1 MRGREQEDVGTESY
15 ATESSVGINGMKPE
29 SADVST
35 SKPAGN
41 VIARKRGRSGKDVL
55 LDSKQKTGSQD
66 DGRMLGAQDTIAEEQ
81 DEGSEGQGPLGDVL
95 GAAPPGG
102 LDTAPSGALATS
114 PASSHSQPASQHPD
128 LRMPSK
134 TYTVH
139 NSDNVTLGAMAG
151 ATKGGGGGGRV
162 GTRVSRDECVHTKDG
177 TCSIHGPG
185 AKWRWRPIPP
195 SQRTVGP
202 DGKVKK
208 RVYFW
213 SCEVG
218 VGGRN
223 LTANVI
229 LERSLVPH
237 QISSTPLFPLI
248 RSL

>member
-1 MRGREQEDVGTESY
+1 M
-15 ATESSVGINGMKPE
+15 
-29 SADVST
+29 
-35 SKPAGN
+35 
-41 VIARKRGRSGKDVL
+41 
-55 LDSKQKTGSQD
+55 
-66 DGRMLGAQDTIAEEQ
+66 
-81 DEGSEGQGPLGDVL
+81 
-95 GAAPPGG
+95 
-102 LDTAPSGALATS
+102 DTAPSGALSTS

-128 LRMPSK
+128 LHMPSK

-151 ATKGGGGGGRV
+151 ATKGGGGRGRV
-162 GTRVSRDECVHTKDG
+162 GTRVSREECVHTKDG
-177 TCSIHGPG
+177 TCSIHSPG

-223 LTANVI
+223 LRQAKLTFKRNPDD
-229 LERSLVPH
+229 EQRRDNGG
-237 QISSTPLFPLI
+237 TMGDKTMG
-248 RSL
+248 